1 VQQAREAL
9 SFGSLQTGNVN
20 PTCKRRSVARVCAS
34 LLVCVVPLNK
44 LYVDTFFRIR
54 PWYCVVLFYV
64 VWSVLKGTFC
74 LSRVRILS
82 VALICISASLTILVP
97 SGYIEPVR
105 VISAFGDLIL
115 GILAVQLIV
124 DASRSGWD
132 GWKLWR
138 TASISCAAY
147 GLAQFILFTLYRVS
161 LDDYTFAIFTRTG
174 RHGVDQYARFVRP
187 TGTFEDSNNFAIY
200 LVTSFWLVW
209 LCPSRSKRK
218 FLQGSLD
225 LLVPGIVF
233 LSLSRSAI
241 SGLIAS
247 TVVSVFW
254 RKTRRPSSGRRNR
267 MALKFSFI
275 IIIGITAM
283 YWNTLVY
290 ILDLRTQ
297 RSSGTNQHLELPV
310 LGLSVGLGNLRGA
323 GLGNFGTYYFNRFH
337 PPEGAAWSTFNS
349 FTQLVAENGFI
360 LGVFQISLFYLRDAW
375 LCFKTARAGVGMA
388 RACILSVVALFVSS
402 LSYLGL
408 GNGYA
413 WVFMGFV
420 SSLDR
425 VKVKSVE

>member
-1 VQQAREAL
+1 
-9 SFGSLQTGNVN
+9 
-20 PTCKRRSVARVCAS
+20 
-34 LLVCVVPLNK
+34 
-44 LYVDTFFRIR
+44 
-54 PWYCVVLFYV
+54 
-64 VWSVLKGTFC
+64 
-74 LSRVRILS
+74 